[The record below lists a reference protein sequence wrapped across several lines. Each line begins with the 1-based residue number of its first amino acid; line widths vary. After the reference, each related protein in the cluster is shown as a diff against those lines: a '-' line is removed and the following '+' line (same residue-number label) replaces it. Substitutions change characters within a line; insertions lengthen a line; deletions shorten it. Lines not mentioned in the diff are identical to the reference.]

1 MVNIKKA
8 VIPAAG
14 LGTRLYPFT
23 KVLPKEMLPLLNKPL
38 IHYVVEEALSSGI
51 DDILIVVS
59 RNKEALID
67 YFDKPPNGLEDNV
80 YDLLG
85 RVTLYY
91 VRQREARGLGDAVLY
106 AKKHMGGEPFAVLLG
121 DTVFDRPVL
130 TDLVNAFSSLGK
142 PVMGVERV
150 EPSAARKYG
159 IVDGSVRGDL
169 ISIQTM
175 IEKPA
180 NPPTNIAITGP
191 YVLTSQIFEF
201 LERVKPDGRG
211 EVQLTDAIAMY
222 PEKYGYFVKAKRYDI
237 GDIDSWL
244 RANMDLL
251 KLREE

>member
-1 MVNIKKA
+1 VSIRKA

-38 IHYVVEEALSSGI
+38 IHYVVEEAVSSGI

-80 YDLLG
+80 YELLE

-91 VRQREARGLGDAVLY
+91 VRQRDARGLGDAVLY

-121 DTVFDRPVL
+121 DTVFDKPVL
-130 TDLVNAFSSLGK
+130 AELVHAFDTLER

-150 EPSAARKYG
+150 EPSMAGKYG
-159 IVDGSVRGDL
+159 IVDGSIEERL
-169 ISIQTM
+169 IRIKTM
-175 IEKPA
+175 VEKPA
-180 NPPTNIAITGP
+180 EPPTNIAITGP
-191 YVLTSQIFEF
+191 YVLTSQVFEY
-201 LERVKPDGRG
+201 LESVKPDRRG
-211 EVQLTDAIAMY
+211 EVQLTDAIALY
-222 PEKYGYFVKAKRYDI
+222 PEKYGYFVNAKRYDI

-244 RANMDLL
+244 RANLDLS
-251 KLREE
+251 KLSGR